1 MISAD
6 NTAALTENFSAGY
19 SEIVIAWI
27 VSTAVFAWLIIYLSK
42 HPQKRTAPI
51 MSVFVAMFILGTLMY
66 CQLHYLEIES
76 VTAGDIR
83 NPAVS
88 WMTGDNASWYYMPYV
103 IMSSVMDVGMMFY
116 GRVNSSVFYNLPISE
131 SPLAVFIFWL
141 INLVSFY
148 TVASALLLRFGNDL
162 LRWIRSM
169 TSKIS
174 DVDLIFGVNDDSV
187 VFGRNISGRKG
198 SILVYADSVTG
209 ENYESSIRDQGGIS
223 YTDKDAMK
231 PSESFLKRIRIKP
244 GATKLRLYALS
255 HDYDRNLQYA
265 RIMSETLQKAGIF
278 PGQTELVLLGTEEWK
293 GMYFQSGANQYGYGS
308 VTSFDEYEMSARLLI
323 HEYPLC
329 ESVRF
334 DENGRACEDINVLIV
349 GFGRIGHEVLRK
361 VIANGQFE
369 GSNFHATI
377 YDPNFEHR
385 EGFVKSQYPG
395 MFTNYNIDFEPQSG
409 RGTKIFS
416 FLKDNASTLKYIV
429 VCIDDRDTARD
440 IAVHMADRLQAM
452 GYPLNVYTCDTRG
465 IRCYSQYAKECAT
478 HWIYDSELLYSGEL
492 DRYAMELNH
501 RYAGGSSVS
510 EDWKNCD
517 YFGRMSSRASVDY
530 LMPLI
535 RRVTAGAN
543 SLTEIQ
549 RENLAKSEHLRWCAF
564 HYTFGYDVMDT
575 EEFSQRVKARQDEIR
590 GQGHSSIKIT
600 KDAETRRHVCLV
612 DWDGLDE
619 ISRIE
624 NEITNGSR
632 NYKDS
637 DRKNVDMVMEILQ
650 GRNTNYGK

>member
-1 MISAD
+1 MVS
-6 NTAALTENFSAGY
+6 ENFSAGY

-66 CQLHYLEIES
+66 CQLHYLEIER

-255 HDYDRNLQYA
+255 HDYDRNLQY
-265 RIMSETLQKAGIF
+265 
-278 PGQTELVLLGTEEWK
+278 
-293 GMYFQSGANQYGYGS
+293 
-308 VTSFDEYEMSARLLI
+308 
-323 HEYPLC
+323 
-329 ESVRF
+329 
-334 DENGRACEDINVLIV
+334 
-349 GFGRIGHEVLRK
+349 
-361 VIANGQFE
+361 
-369 GSNFHATI
+369 
-377 YDPNFEHR
+377 
-385 EGFVKSQYPG
+385 
-395 MFTNYNIDFEPQSG
+395 
-409 RGTKIFS
+409 
-416 FLKDNASTLKYIV
+416 
-429 VCIDDRDTARD
+429 
-440 IAVHMADRLQAM
+440 
-452 GYPLNVYTCDTRG
+452 
-465 IRCYSQYAKECAT
+465 
-478 HWIYDSELLYSGEL
+478 
-492 DRYAMELNH
+492 
-501 RYAGGSSVS
+501 
-510 EDWKNCD
+510 
-517 YFGRMSSRASVDY
+517 
-530 LMPLI
+530 
-535 RRVTAGAN
+535 
-543 SLTEIQ
+543 
-549 RENLAKSEHLRWCAF
+549 
-564 HYTFGYDVMDT
+564 
-575 EEFSQRVKARQDEIR
+575 
-590 GQGHSSIKIT
+590 
-600 KDAETRRHVCLV
+600 
-612 DWDGLDE
+612 
-619 ISRIE
+619 
-624 NEITNGSR
+624 
-632 NYKDS
+632 
-637 DRKNVDMVMEILQ
+637 
-650 GRNTNYGK
+650 